1 MTDRCLFVIRDLA
14 RPIVSAA
21 GVIRGD
27 EALSGTHA
35 SGLLVGEGLA
45 RRGNEIGLCVVH
57 GQTLVDTRMQRFSTL
72 EEAARWVGHGQVVW
86 LSYGDESIMTRLVAV
101 SLTPII
107 WTQLPVSLF
116 HRTALESGRVRAIVV
131 VSDSMRV
138 PMLRSRRRERVGRIY
153 NPLAPLFAKSANPP
167 ADRFKRR
174 RVVYAGA
181 AGPTKGLHRLL
192 EMWRYARKVDSG
204 IELVIAGTGRLY
216 GSERELGPFCIA
228 SPEFESRYVVPL
240 VSEFGSLSDAGIRLV
255 GLLPPRE
262 LRDLYIGASLG
273 VVNMN
278 WDEYTETFC
287 CAATEML
294 ATGLPVFSVA
304 RGALPETIG
313 LSSGAVLTRHE
324 SASRAALEFVDLI
337 ADTARL
343 ARLGA
348 AGQAYV
354 RDVYDWDTI
363 VDEWQRLL
371 RYGANIQA
379 LLGEYRGP
387 KSGQYFLEL
396 TVGQLGAPWLLD
408 APAAGV
414 RLLKR
419 ALYGA
424 PSLE

>member
-1 MTDRCLFVIRDLA
+1 MSDRCLFVIRDLA

-21 GVIRGD
+21 AVIRGD

-35 SGLLVGEGLA
+35 SGLLVAEGLA
-45 RRGNEIGLCVVH
+45 KRGNEIGIFIVH
-57 GQTLVDTRMQRFSTL
+57 GQTLIDTRMQRFSTL

-86 LSYGDESIMTRLVAV
+86 LSYGDESIMTSLTAAN
-101 SLTPII
+101 LTPII
-107 WTQLPVSLF
+107 WTQLSVSWF
-116 HRTALESGRVRAIVV
+116 DRAALESGRARAIVV

-153 NPLAPLFAKSANPP
+153 NPLAPLFTKTANSP

-181 AGPTKGLHRLL
+181 AGSTKGLHRLL
-192 EMWRYARKVDSG
+192 EMWRRARRVDSA

-216 GSERELGPFCIA
+216 GSKRELGPYCIA
-228 SPEFESRYVVPL
+228 SPEFETRYVAPL
-240 VSEFGSLSDAGIRLV
+240 ASEFGSLAGAGVQLV

-262 LRDLYIGASLG
+262 LHDLYIGASLG

-278 WDEYTETFC
+278 WNEYTETFC

-313 LSSGAVLTRHE
+313 LSGGAVLTRHE

-337 ADTARL
+337 GDTARL

-354 RDVYDWDTI
+354 RDAYDWDTI

-371 RYGANIQA
+371 RYGANIQG
-379 LLGEYRGP
+379 LLGDWRGP
-387 KSGQYFLEL
+387 RSGQYFLEL
-396 TVGQLGAPWLLD
+396 AVGQLGAPWLLD
-408 APAAGV
+408 VPAAGV

-419 ALYGA
+419 ALYSA